1 MVSMCQC
8 IRYEMNQ
15 SEYNNQYSLVGNKL
29 HV

>member
-1 MVSMCQC
+1 MVSKAL
-8 IRYEMNQ
+8 IRYEVNQ